1 MIRQRSYYIGE
12 NEEVL
17 RRLYTVCDGDEYLRN
32 RGMVKRIYRIL
43 LQNAVTDSVNEN
55 TVNAFEDLVRS
66 IKVDEFVKFKG
77 TGFKTRLAFIRMKR
91 ILAKIDKE
99 DNTN

>member
-1 MIRQRSYYIGE
+1 MIRQSYYIGE
-12 NEEVL
+12 NEAVL
-17 RRLYTVCDGDEYLRN
+17 RRLYAVCDGDEYLRN

-43 LQNAVTDSVNEN
+43 LQNAVTDSMNQN

-66 IKVDEFVKFKG
+66 IKTDDFVKFKG
-77 TGFKTRLAFIRMKR
+77 TGFKTRLAFIRMKS

-99 DNTN
+99 GYTN